1 MKSGIK
7 RFNLDIQTEEE
18 NKDASKS
25 PKRAIPGEGRR
36 TPRGGGD
43 KSPKNNKSPAVS
55 PKASPKASP
64 GGTFKRSPLNK
75 SGFTRTGGLP
85 STSNYGGR
93 RTP

>member
-36 TPRGGGD
+36 TPKGGD
-43 KSPKNNKSPAVS
+43 KSPKNSKSPAVS
-55 PKASPKASP
+55 PKASPS
-64 GGTFKRSPLNK
+64 GTFKRSPLNK